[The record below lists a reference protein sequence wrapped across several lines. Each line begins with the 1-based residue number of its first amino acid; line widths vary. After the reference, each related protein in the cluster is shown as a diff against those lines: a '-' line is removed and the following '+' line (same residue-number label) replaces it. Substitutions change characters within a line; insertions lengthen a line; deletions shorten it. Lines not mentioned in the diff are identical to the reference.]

1 MRKLNLWKTLCL
13 TLIFCAGA
21 TIASPANTFTSLV
34 SFNGTDGT
42 TPYFGTLVQGL
53 NGALYGTTSYGGTN
67 ASGTVFKLT
76 VANTLTAVHSFD
88 GGAGGAYPQGG
99 LDQGTNGVFYGTT
112 EEGGTNSH
120 GTIFQITPAGAPTTL
135 YNFCSQ
141 SGCTDGAYPRGWLV
155 LASNGKLYGTTQNA
169 GSEDYGTVFSLTR
182 TGTLTT
188 LHSFHFADGAYPIAG
203 LVEATNGI
211 FYGTTESGGTHSGG
225 TVFKITPAGKLT
237 TLYDFCSQSDCA
249 DGENPYAGLIQAT
262 DGDFYGTTHSGGS
275 GSGTVFKITPAGKLT
290 TLYDFCSQS
299 DCADGENPYAGLIQ
313 ATDGNFYG
321 TTYGGGINGVGTIFE
336 ITDDGTL
343 STLYDFCSQS
353 GCADGERPLAGLT
366 QATNGNFYGTTSA
379 GGTSAKGTIFRL
391 ATGLEPFV
399 EALPTSA
406 QIGDEVKILGDRLTG
421 TTSVTFNGTPATITV
436 VHSTEIRTT
445 VPSGATTGP
454 IVVTTPS
461 GTLTSNVNF
470 IVN

>member
-155 LASNGKLYGTTQNA
+155 HASNGKLYGTTQNA

-225 TVFKITPAGKLT
+225 TVFKITPT
-237 TLYDFCSQSDCA
+237 
-249 DGENPYAGLIQAT
+249 
-262 DGDFYGTTHSGGS
+262 
-275 GSGTVFKITPAGKLT
+275 GKLT

-353 GCADGERPLAGLT
+353 GCADGENPLAGLV
-366 QATNGNFYGTTSA
+366 QATNGKFYGTTST
-379 GGTSAKGTIFRL
+379 GGTSSKGTIFSL
-391 ATGLEPFV
+391 ATGLKPFV
-399 EALPTSA
+399 GASPTSGP
-406 QIGDEVKILGDRLTG
+406 IGTEVKILGYLLTG
-421 TTSVTFNGTPATITV
+421 ATSVTFNGTPATFTV
-436 VHSTEIRTT
+436 VRSTEIETT

-454 IVVTTPS
+454 VVVTTPFR
-461 GTLTSNVNF
+461 TLTSNVNF